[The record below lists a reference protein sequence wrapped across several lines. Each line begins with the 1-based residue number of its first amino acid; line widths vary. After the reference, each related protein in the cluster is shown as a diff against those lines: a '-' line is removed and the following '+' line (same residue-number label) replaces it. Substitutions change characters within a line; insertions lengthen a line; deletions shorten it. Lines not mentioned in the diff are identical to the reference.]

1 MIFHSS
7 LTQEYLKGCESR
19 IHEVV
24 GLVRGKLDQGTRLTM
39 GALIVTYVHG
49 KYSTRVSVKEK

>member
-1 MIFHSS
+1 MIFYPL

-19 IHEVV
+19 IQEVV

-49 KYSTRVSVKEK
+49 